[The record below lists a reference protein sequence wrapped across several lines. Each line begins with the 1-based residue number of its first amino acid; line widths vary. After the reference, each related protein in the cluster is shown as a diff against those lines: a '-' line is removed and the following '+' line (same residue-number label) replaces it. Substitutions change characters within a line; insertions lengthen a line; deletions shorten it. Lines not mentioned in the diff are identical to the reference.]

1 MIIKAVIFDMDGVLI
16 DSEPHY
22 ADDLYRFLKSQGV
35 SIAREEMN
43 RMAGAQ
49 WIKTEEWMAGLM
61 EVSLVELRERY
72 AHRSN
77 EFKADYRAW
86 LNPGVEEVLAY
97 LKEKGIKLAIASST
111 MLSEI
116 EKMVK
121 INGIGHYF
129 DALVSGHDLP
139 ESKPSPMIYF
149 NTMQILG
156 VTGEEALAVEDSTL
170 GIVAAKRAGLRV
182 IAKRDERFGFN
193 QRDADFMVDE
203 LIQIK
208 KICDD

>member
-16 DSEPHY
+16 DSEPWY
-22 ADDLYRFLKSQGV
+22 AEDMYQFLRSHGV

-61 EVSLVELRERY
+61 GVSLEVLRERY
-72 AHRSN
+72 ARHSRR
-77 EFKADYRAW
+77 FQADYRAW
-86 LNPGVEEVLAY
+86 LNPGAEEVLAY
-97 LKEKGIKLAIASST
+97 LKRKGIKLAIASST
-111 MLSEI
+111 MLPEI
-116 EKMVK
+116 EKMVEV
-121 INGIGHYF
+121 NGIGGYF
-129 DALVSGHDLP
+129 DTLVSGHELP

-149 NTMQILG
+149 NTMKILG

-170 GIVAAKRAGLRV
+170 GITAAKRAGMRV

-193 QRDADFMVDE
+193 QKDADFMVDE
-203 LIQIK
+203 LTQIMD
-208 KICDD
+208 IC